1 MCRCVN
7 LEGRNGTR
15 KRDGTL
21 GDMGSG
27 ERLSVGSSGAVL
39 VLGAGAG
46 IGSRFWGPGCR
57 FRK

>member
-1 MCRCVN
+1 MSRYVD
-7 LEGRNGTR
+7 LESRNGTR
-15 KRDGTL
+15 KKDGTL

-39 VLGAGAG
+39 GAGAG